1 MTTAEQ
7 RPINPPHAASLLASH
22 RLGWIVACA
31 WTALIIAIFVWVIH
45 EAREMSLELASNE
58 ARANFDKDQA
68 LRRWGSSHGGIYVP
82 VSELSRPSPY
92 LAHVRGRDVVTT
104 DGKHLTLLDPA
115 TMVRQLEGYAG
126 LRDVAGRIVNRSPL
140 NPANRPDEWELGALR
155 AFEAGT
161 TELRE
166 LISKDG
172 KPYLRYMHA
181 MRANESC
188 LRCHGHQGYQTG
200 AIVGGVGVTVA
211 LEPFFAR
218 EREEILDEARYFGFI
233 WILGLVGIGTGT
245 RRIARYSSEREQAEQ
260 SLRASEERYM
270 LAARGA
276 NDGLWDWNLA
286 SSEVYYSPRWQQIFG
301 YADGGIGTSPE
312 EWMKRV
318 HPDDRES
325 LSSALEAH
333 ICGGTEHFE
342 YEHRVQHANGDYLW
356 VLARGLAIRDATG
369 KALRMA
375 GSFTDITDRKHAETQ
390 ALHDALHD
398 GLTGLPNRV
407 LFTDRL
413 QRLLARAERLA
424 AHPFAVLFL
433 DLDRF
438 KTLND
443 SLGHAIGDQ
452 LLVATSE
459 RLRSCLRGQDTV
471 ARLGGDEFSI
481 LLEEV
486 EDFSTVNMV
495 VERIQQEFT
504 RPFMLNGHE
513 IYASASIGIALSNKN
528 YCEAVEPLRDADTA
542 MYRAKAAGRGGYA
555 VFDEAMHTHALTLHE
570 TENDLR
576 RAIER
581 GELCVFYQPV
591 INLADGNVIGFEALV
606 RWRHPMRGL
615 ISPAEFIPIAEE
627 TGLIAALDSF
637 VLQEASAQLARWQSE
652 PGTIAPE
659 WISVNLSARGFAQ
672 RALAD
677 EIRQLLEATSL
688 KPQQIRLE
696 ITESVLMADADLA
709 LRVLTELH
717 GLGIRLSIDDF
728 GTGYS
733 SLGYLH
739 RFPIHTLKIDRS
751 FVGGAASGLSNLS
764 ITSTVITL
772 AHSLGLEVIAEG
784 IETAEQRAQ
793 LIALHC
799 RYGQGFL
806 FARPLPAAEAG
817 ALLAGNRRP

>member
-7 RPINPPHAASLLASH
+7 RPINPPHVAPLLPSN
-22 RLGWIVACA
+22 RLGWIVTCA
-31 WTALIIAIFVWVIH
+31 WTALIVAIFVWVIH
-45 EAREMSLELASNE
+45 EVREMSLELASNE

-161 TELRE
+161 AELRE

-172 KPYLRYMHA
+172 KPYLRYMRA

-188 LRCHGHQGYQTG
+188 LRCHGHQGYQAG

-333 ICGGTEHFE
+333 ICGGTEH
-342 YEHRVQHANGDYLW
+342 
-356 VLARGLAIRDATG
+356 
-369 KALRMA
+369 
-375 GSFTDITDRKHAETQ
+375 S
-390 ALHDALHD
+390 
-398 GLTGLPNRV
+398 
-407 LFTDRL
+407 
-413 QRLLARAERLA
+413 
-424 AHPFAVLFL
+424 
-433 DLDRF
+433 
-438 KTLND
+438 
-443 SLGHAIGDQ
+443 
-452 LLVATSE
+452 
-459 RLRSCLRGQDTV
+459 
-471 ARLGGDEFSI
+471 
-481 LLEEV
+481 
-486 EDFSTVNMV
+486 STN
-495 VERIQQEFT
+495 
-504 RPFMLNGHE
+504 
-513 IYASASIGIALSNKN
+513 
-528 YCEAVEPLRDADTA
+528 
-542 MYRAKAAGRGGYA
+542 
-555 VFDEAMHTHALTLHE
+555 
-570 TENDLR
+570 
-576 RAIER
+576 
-581 GELCVFYQPV
+581 
-591 INLADGNVIGFEALV
+591 
-606 RWRHPMRGL
+606 
-615 ISPAEFIPIAEE
+615 
-627 TGLIAALDSF
+627 
-637 VLQEASAQLARWQSE
+637 
-652 PGTIAPE
+652 
-659 WISVNLSARGFAQ
+659 
-672 RALAD
+672 
-677 EIRQLLEATSL
+677 
-688 KPQQIRLE
+688 
-696 ITESVLMADADLA
+696 
-709 LRVLTELH
+709 
-717 GLGIRLSIDDF
+717 
-728 GTGYS
+728 TGYS
-733 SLGYLH
+733 MPTATTCGYWRADLPSVMPPARHCAWPARSLTS
-739 RFPIHTLKIDRS
+739 PIASTQRLKLCTMRCMTASPDCPTACCSPIACNGCWRAPNALLLTRS
-751 FVGGAASGLSNLS
+751 RYCSS
-764 ITSTVITL
+764 TSTG
-772 AHSLGLEVIAEG
+772 S
-784 IETAEQRAQ
+784 
-793 LIALHC
+793 
-799 RYGQGFL
+799 
-806 FARPLPAAEAG
+806 RP
-817 ALLAGNRRP
+817 